1 MRAFVRLA
9 VLLLVAAWAST
20 GTVLGAEVERLDGPV
35 TDRSGVLAGRED
47 EVTDALEDVLA
58 GYDVQVF
65 VLFVDTTDDLN
76 ATDYADET
84 ANQNSFGGNDALVMV
99 AVEDRTDAIWV
110 ADALGISD
118 PELDGI
124 IVDVL
129 EPALQDGDF
138 AGAAIATANA
148 LGAAATGAEPPP
160 PPGTDEPAEPTPA
173 AGAGGGTTTGSDE
186 SGTLAFVAVVLVIL
200 GVVLIA
206 TWWQRRRT
214 ARLEAEERDRRT
226 GRLAREANAL
236 LIATDERIRD
246 AQQEIG
252 FVEAAWG
259 EDEVGPLREAVTT
272 ARGELQA
279 AFTIRQKL
287 DDAEPEDPVTR
298 EQMLNQIL
306 DHLRRG
312 QAALDRE
319 TERIERLR
327 DLERDAQD
335 VLAALPGRIDAIES
349 RMPAA
354 ESAMAELS
362 AYAES
367 TVAPVRGN
375 LVEATKGL
383 AGARQAVAHGR
394 SAIDGG
400 DRRTAARSA
409 RTAEEGVAGAT
420 ALLDAVE
427 KLAATAKHAAGSV
440 PDKLR
445 EARADLDA
453 ARAAIGN
460 ATSAAGHEARLAA
473 IETAIRSA
481 EAMTAAPRVDPVAAL
496 RAATEAHSAATET
509 LAAVRNDAQ
518 QHARFVAA
526 LGTAIGTAEADL
538 DRAEAFIAARR
549 GGVGRRARTRLA
561 ESQRE
566 LETARALRD
575 TQPER
580 ALEAARRAEALAD
593 EAYAAA
599 SGDFDQWNQGGPR
612 WGGQQGPDVGGII
625 LGAVLGG
632 ILSGGRRRGGGWGGS
647 PWGSSDPFGGGGG
660 WGGGGGHSTGGGWGG
675 GGGGGHSRGGRW

>member
-1 MRAFVRLA
+1 MRAFARLL
-9 VLLLVAAWAST
+9 LLLVAVSLSAT
-20 GTVLGAEVERLDGPV
+20 TVLGAEIPRLDGPV

-47 EVTDALEDVLA
+47 EVRDALEDVLA
-58 GYDVQVF
+58 ASNVQVF
-65 VLFVDTTDDLN
+65 VLFVDTTEDLN
-76 ATDYADET
+76 ATDYVDE
-84 ANQNSFGGNDALVMV
+84 AAVQNSLGGNDALVMV
-99 AVEDRTDAIWV
+99 AIDDRTDAIWV

-118 PELDGI
+118 GELDGI

-138 AGAAIATANA
+138 AGAAIATADA
-148 LGAAATGAEPPP
+148 LGGAATGVEPPP
-160 PPGTDEPAEPTPA
+160 ANQPPEPEETPTPDPTPT
-173 AGAGGGTTTGSDE
+173 GGGTGSGGG
-186 SGTLAFVAVVLVIL
+186 GTLAFVAVVLVIV

-236 LIATDERIRD
+236 LIVTDERIRD

-259 EDEVGPLREAVTT
+259 EEEVGPLREAVTA
-272 ARGELQA
+272 ARGELQT
-279 AFTIRQKL
+279 AFTIRQQL
-287 DDAEPEDPVTR
+287 DDAEPEDPATR
-298 EQMLNQIL
+298 EQMLTRIL
-306 DHLRRG
+306 EHLQRG

-327 DLERDAQD
+327 DLERDAPD
-335 VLAALPGRIDAIES
+335 VLSALPGRIDAIES
-349 RMPAA
+349 GMPGA

-383 AGARQAVAHGR
+383 AGARQAVVRGR
-394 SAIDGG
+394 SAIDAG

-420 ALLDAVE
+420 ALIDAVE
-427 KLAATAKHAAGSV
+427 KLAATARHAAGSA
-440 PDKLR
+440 PDELR

-453 ARAAIGN
+453 ARAAI
-460 ATSAAGHEARLAA
+460 ADTASAADHEARLAA
-473 IETAIRSA
+473 VETAIRDA
-481 EAMTAAPRVDPVAAL
+481 EALAGASRLDPVATL
-496 RAATEAHSAATET
+496 RAATEAHTAATEA
-509 LAAVRNDAQ
+509 LAAVRKDAEQ
-518 QHARFVAA
+518 RARFVAA

-599 SGDFDQWNQGGPR
+599 SNDFDQWNQGGPR

-625 LGAVLGG
+625 LGAVLGS

-660 WGGGGGHSTGGGWGG
+660 WGGGGHSSGGGWGGG